1 MANPQLY
8 TTQEIRPASPVSPA
22 ESPADKAAR
31 QLIGHIDEEVKKQSR
46 WAGGISAA
54 FYNINLFASF
64 LFESLLFYTPDNNNP
79 TPELVGF
86 FIKIL
91 LIISSYIV
99 INISLFL
106 IYVCFIPL
114 FYAAY
119 LKNYNNFQQF
129 LQNQKKAF
137 NSKFG
142 VKLLA
147 KADDPKTVGI
157 LALFD
162 SVVNPD
168 INTAKNIDEYKTFI
182 NKDIKDTIDKY
193 MFRTEAQAILNYFM
207 GLPDEFEKYAKRKES
222 YIYISIQYWVVML
235 CVILFVIPIKYVIH
249 QPMPTES

>member
-1 MANPQLY
+1 MADFLSKMPDTKPD
-8 TTQEIRPASPVSPA
+8 TTQEIRPASPA
-22 ESPADKAAR
+22 EEAAR
-31 QLIGHIDEEVKKQSR
+31 QISGRIDQEVKKQSR
-46 WAGGISAA
+46 WAGRISAV
-54 FYNINLFASF
+54 FYNINQFISF
-64 LFESLLFYTPDNNNP
+64 FFDSLLFYTPDDNYP

-91 LIISSYIV
+91 LIISSYIA

-106 IYVCFIPL
+106 IYACFIPV

-119 LKNYNNFQQF
+119 LKSYSNFQQF
-129 LQNQKKAF
+129 LRNQKKAF

-142 VKLLA
+142 VKLLE

-182 NKDIKDTIDKY
+182 NKDIKDAIDKY

-235 CVILFVIPIKYVIH
+235 CIILFVIPIKYVIH
-249 QPMPTES
+249 QPMPTDS